1 MEIPGIYSVT
11 DPAGP
16 AAPLLLGV
24 PHSGRVY
31 PGDFRYACPLEML
44 RQTEDS
50 FVDELVVD
58 AAQHGATIL
67 AALFPRAMVDV
78 NRALSDLDPAI
89 VDGVWPEPLQP
100 TVRTLQGLGLI
111 RRLCKGGVPMY
122 DAPLSLAEIDQRL
135 RQFYH
140 PYHHAL
146 TAQLNGLK
154 RRFDEVWLIDCH
166 SMPSSGYEGDGT
178 NRRADFV
185 LGDRDGTTC
194 DPEFTA
200 LVVRLLRD
208 MGYSVAINDPYKGI
222 EILQRYGQPA
232 RRQHAL
238 QLEINRALYLDEPTC
253 ARSANFDR
261 LRGDMAT
268 FFNRVVAAL
277 SRRHDVRLAAE

>member
-1 MEIPGIYSVT
+1 MEIPGIFRVT
-11 DPAGP
+11 DPVGP
-16 AAPLLLGV
+16 LAPLLLGV
-24 PHSGRVY
+24 PHAGRVY
-31 PGDFRYACPLEML
+31 PGDFKFSCPIDLL

-58 AAQHGATIL
+58 ATRHGATVL
-67 AALFPRAMVDV
+67 TALFPRAMVDV

-100 TVRTLQGLGLI
+100 SVRTLQGLGLI

-122 DAPLSLAEIDQRL
+122 DAPLSLAEIDLRL
-135 RQFYH
+135 RQYYH
-140 PYHHAL
+140 PYHRAL
-146 TAQLNGLK
+146 AAQMAALL

-166 SMPSSGYEGDGT
+166 SMPSSGFDGASSQ
-178 NRRADFV
+178 RADFV

-200 LVVRLLRD
+200 LAAKLLRE
-208 MGYSVAINDPYKGI
+208 MGYSVAINDPYKGV

-238 QLEINRALYLDEPTC
+238 QLEINRALYLDEISC
-253 ARSANFDR
+253 AKTPGFDR
-261 LRGDMAT
+261 LRVDLES
-268 FFNRVVAAL
+268 FSNRIVAAL
-277 SRRHDVRLAAE
+277 SRRHETRQAAE